1 MRQIFFIATR
11 RPDTPMNA
19 PLPIAGTQLER
30 TKPVARP
37 RFVMGYGQTVDL
49 RQPDQARALAYVL
62 SVKKQQ
68 ARRK

>member
-1 MRQIFFIATR
+1 
-11 RPDTPMNA
+11 MNA